1 MSRRANGE
9 GTVYERK
16 DGRGW
21 KAEILLPL
29 PDGTHKR
36 ITASG
41 KTRQIALKRRKEK
54 ERAALASQP
63 QNAKA
68 TVADI
73 YQQFI
78 ASKRVRVSKATIAI
92 YTNNFERVILPAIG
106 YIPSNKLAP
115 AHIETMLEPLL
126 AAKKNA
132 LASQCRRNLS
142 ALLNWAVRQGYIA
155 SNPCHAVDPIKQ
167 TKTPRP
173 RWQPA
178 DAERFLIAA
187 TDTWYF
193 PVLFCAIMTGLRRGE
208 LQALQWQDIDGDRLY
223 VRRTYS
229 KHGREI
235 KTTKTAAGIRTI
247 PLGNDMQTMLERQR
261 QRVRHHPEDF
271 VFPSMTGSMLSG
283 DNMLRAIRHIC
294 ERADIPRIRFHDLRV
309 FAGSLIASQTHDPAI
324 LQAFLGHSDP
334 RTSLAIYRQVMHF
347 ERATMALERSDLQI
361 TTKTT
366 TQNKKDE
373 TP

>member
-1 MSRRANGE
+1 MSRRGNSE
-9 GTVYERK
+9 GTVYKRK
-16 DGRGW
+16 DRDAW

-63 QNAKA
+63 QSAKA

-92 YTNNFERVILPAIG
+92 YETNFASTILPAIG
-106 YIPSNKLAP
+106 YIPLHNLKP

-126 AAKKNA
+126 VAKKNA

-142 ALLNWAVRQGYIA
+142 AMLNWSVRQGYIP

-167 TKTPRP
+167 TKTPRTQ
-173 RWQPA
+173 WQPE

-187 TDTWYF
+187 ADTWYF
-193 PVLFCAIMTGLRRGE
+193 PVLLAAIMTGLRRGE

-247 PLGNDMQTMLERQR
+247 PLGNDMQAMLEHHRNH
-261 QRVRHHPEDF
+261 VKHHPEDF
-271 VFPSMTGSMLSG
+271 VFPSMKGTMLSG
-283 DNMLRAIRHIC
+283 DNMLRAIRKIC
-294 ERADIPRIRFHDLRV
+294 ERADIPRIRFHDLRI
-309 FAGSLIASQTHDPAI
+309 FAGSLVASQTHDPAI

-334 RTSLAIYRQVMHF
+334 RTSLAIYRQVMHH
-347 ERATMALERSDLQI
+347 ERSQMALERSDLQI
-361 TTKTT
+361 TTQIT

-373 TP
+373 IP